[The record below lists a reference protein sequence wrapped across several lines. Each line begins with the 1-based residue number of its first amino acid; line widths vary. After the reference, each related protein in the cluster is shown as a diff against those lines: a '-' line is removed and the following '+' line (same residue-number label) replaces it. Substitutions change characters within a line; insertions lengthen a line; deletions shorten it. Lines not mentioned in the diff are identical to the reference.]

1 MSESAPFLSWSAL
14 VGFLLAGVLIGP
26 ATPCS
31 PTCSPRAR
39 TLALRTSIDQHR
51 HLALQQQA
59 LQLQHQSALLQQEV
73 SQLQR
78 QVRDQILAPQSQAT
92 LRREGLAL
100 QPWREG
106 QADAWLI
113 ELKAGIQKGREQG
126 LRP

>member
-14 VGFLLAGVLIGP
+14 VGFLLIALVVV
-26 ATPCS
+26 A
-31 PTCSPRAR
+31 
-39 TLALRTSIDQHR
+39 LALRTSIDQHR

-92 LRREGLAL
+92 LRREGLVL